1 MGGKGRAAGPEPYV
15 GMSPTQEFNARLG
28 AASDFYTPAALRKPE
43 DQATVASPAASTA
56 SDNQLGGSEVA
67 APSGPG
73 IAGGSVTT
81 TEDAG
86 GAPPAAA
93 MPTGDMMA
101 QSITA
106 PTTWSDQINRGRTRG
121 DGSLELTG
129 QV

>member
-1 MGGKGRAAGPEPYV
+1 
-15 GMSPTQEFNARLG
+15 MSPTQEFNARLG

-43 DQATVASPAASTA
+43 DQATAASPAASTA
-56 SDNQLGGSEVA
+56 SDNQLGESEVA

-81 TEDAG
+81 TEDVG
-86 GAPPAAA
+86 GASPA

-106 PTTWSDQINRGRTRG
+106 PATWSDQINRGKTRG
-121 DGSLELTG
+121 DGSLDLTG